1 MSHELRSPLT
11 RARLNTELLPE
22 TADVQPQRL
31 ALMRDLG
38 EMAGLI
44 TDLLESERLAG
55 RHAALHREPTDVTEL
70 AREVVADLCS
80 RHAGAADIAL
90 HAAPDLPAVRL
101 DRSRLR
107 LLLRNLLDNSLR
119 HSESGAFP
127 PELHLRLVDE
137 GRVLELEVRDH
148 GRGVPHEHLPHLA
161 QAFYRPDTARQRA
174 TGGVGLGLYLCRLVA
189 QAHDGQLN
197 MRNAEPGLSVT
208 VRLPVV
214 E

>member
-1 MSHELRSPLT
+1 MCIRDS
-11 RARLNTELLPE
+11 LNTELLPE

-55 RHAALHREPTDVTEL
+55 RHAALHREPTHVAEL

-90 HAAPDLPAVRL
+90 HTAPDLPAVRL

-148 GRGVPHEHLPHLA
+148 GRGVPPEHLPHLA
-161 QAFYRPDTARQRA
+161 QAFYRPDTARQRT

-197 MRNAEPGLSVT
+197 MRNAEPGLSVA

>member
-1 MSHELRSPLT
+1 MSEKNLT
-11 RARLNTELLPE
+11 T
-22 TADVQPQRL
+22 T
-31 ALMRDLG
+31 
-38 EMAGLI
+38 
-44 TDLLESERLAG
+44 
-55 RHAALHREPTDVTEL
+55 
-70 AREVVADLCS
+70 
-80 RHAGAADIAL
+80 
-90 HAAPDLPAVRL
+90 
-101 DRSRLR
+101 
-107 LLLRNLLDNSLR
+107 LLDNSLR

-127 PELHLRLVDE
+127 PELHLRLADE
-137 GRVLELEVRDH
+137 GRVLQLEVRDH